1 MVGIVYL
8 VGAGPGDKK
17 LITVKGLE
25 CVKKADVILYDRL
38 VNPLLLLE
46 AKHDAEFIYCG
57 KLPKR
62 HILRQEQIN
71 HLLVENASKGK
82 VVVRLKGGDPG
93 VFGRVGEEAE
103 SLRNAKIPYEIVPGI
118 TSGIAAP
125 LYAGIP
131 VTHREYG
138 GSFAIVT
145 GHDQS
150 KAGKPQIEWNALV
163 NGIDTV
169 AFYMGINNLSY
180 ICDNLI
186 AHGKDANTGVAVIQW
201 GTMDNQKV
209 VVGSLETISTLV
221 KDEGISNPAITLV
234 GDIVLMRDK
243 IKWFERD
250 TTLKGKTV
258 IMTSDDRKLK
268 RRLVQAGAEVT
279 VLPLYVLT
287 PNEITVSVGHVM
299 KQSSIAFGSKE
310 SVKIFFDSLVTN
322 DVDLRTLKAQLFAN
336 DGHVQ
341 QALQERGLHSHL
353 LSDRNQCVDL
363 LLGEEAYCRK
373 YRHLS
378 NDTLITHRLATH
390 QGVIHCLRRM
400 VEEKSEIP
408 FAFGS
413 FESTKT
419 FIEIV
424 KEEHLRVE
432 DLLVN
437 EWLCIDQDSLLL
449 LEENGF
455 SLIQDNVE
463 VEN

>member
-279 VLPLYVLT
+279 VLPLL
-287 PNEITVSVGHVM
+287 
-299 KQSSIAFGSKE
+299 
-310 SVKIFFDSLVTN
+310 
-322 DVDLRTLKAQLFAN
+322 
-336 DGHVQ
+336 
-341 QALQERGLHSHL
+341 
-353 LSDRNQCVDL
+353 
-363 LLGEEAYCRK
+363 
-373 YRHLS
+373 
-378 NDTLITHRLATH
+378 
-390 QGVIHCLRRM
+390 
-400 VEEKSEIP
+400 
-408 FAFGS
+408 
-413 FESTKT
+413 
-419 FIEIV
+419 
-424 KEEHLRVE
+424 
-432 DLLVN
+432 
-437 EWLCIDQDSLLL
+437 
-449 LEENGF
+449 
-455 SLIQDNVE
+455 SLIHI
-463 VEN
+463 